1 MKWFWTQY
9 RGEIFAPGNGSL
21 ICPPGKKT
29 RSKGQTWI
37 PLGSRSHGGQN
48 RPPGNQQHVQRRIRQ
63 TYLQV
68 SVLQLIRLG
77 TKTVTIL
84 FYSSCNQSTIVC
96 LSIYAISVS
105 ISYSKRIIWSW
116 WRVKQIFGRSELMRW
131 LTLETRYHTDY
142 CLIISTKVTQSWKA
156 NQISVTWW

>member
-21 ICPPGKKT
+21 ICPQAKKT

-48 RPPGNQQHVQRRIRQ
+48 RPPWNQQHVQRRIRQ

-84 FYSSCNQSTIVC
+84 FYSSCNQSTIVR
-96 LSIYAISVS
+96 LSIYVISVS
-105 ISYSKRIIWSW
+105 IFLSPIQLW
-116 WRVKQIFGRSELMRW
+116 
-131 LTLETRYHTDY
+131 
-142 CLIISTKVTQSWKA
+142 
-156 NQISVTWW
+156 NQIIFNGFPFKNGYKEWDLFLSSLFDFIKKRKI